1 MSETAKLLADPNLTR
16 RQKAAREAD
25 RLARAV
31 ERERNR
37 DTRRKIIT
45 GGLLIEWA
53 ERDQRA
59 SNFLQEVLARISRE
73 HDHKPFEGWT
83 VPRPEGS

>member
-1 MSETAKLLADPNLTR
+1 
-16 RQKAAREAD
+16 
-25 RLARAV
+25 ARAA

-59 SNFLQEVLARISRE
+59 ADFLKEVLARISRE

-83 VPRPEGS
+83 VPGPEVS